1 MAAGGNHVV
10 AAVGGRVVD
19 GFVFS
24 HESDGDLGCQ
34 AAERA
39 GFGAEVGVMPGS
51 SVREAGLVRKY
62 E

>member
-34 AAERA
+34 AAEWA

-51 SVREAGLVRKY
+51 SVR
-62 E
+62 